1 MRAAVMST
9 VRPLAPTAAPSTASR
24 ARRYRQRQKR
34 GTVVISIP
42 VSASGIKLM
51 IEAGWL
57 PPDQGDNRHAV
68 AKAVIRAA
76 NIGFALPRGERHA

>member
-1 MRAAVMST
+1 
-9 VRPLAPTAAPSTASR
+9 
-24 ARRYRQRQKR
+24 
-34 GTVVISIP
+34 VISIP

-51 IEAGWL
+51 IGAGWL

-76 NIGFALPRGERHA
+76 NIGLDTALPRGERHGDEHLIDAWSPTSTSGVQPIC